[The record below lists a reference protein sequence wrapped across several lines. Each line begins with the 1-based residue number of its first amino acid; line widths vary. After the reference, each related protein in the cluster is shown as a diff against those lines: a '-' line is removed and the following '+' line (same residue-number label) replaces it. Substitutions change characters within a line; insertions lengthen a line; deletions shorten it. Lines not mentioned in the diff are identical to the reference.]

1 VGIEILAAIF
11 AFLVFLAGFF
21 GSVVLFG
28 LSLTASS
35 RPYALSVLLAA
46 CAFAL
51 VLNTRIGHAQNDLGS
66 SVFILYSVGIIVFG
80 PLTYAVARFV
90 RWHQKRSAS

>member
-1 VGIEILAAIF
+1 VGIEILAAVF
-11 AFLVFLAGFF
+11 VFLVFLGGFF

-35 RPYALSVLLAA
+35 RPYALAVLLAA

-51 VLNTRIGHAQNDLGS
+51 VLNTRISHAENDLWG
-66 SVFILYSVGIIVFG
+66 SVFVLYSLGIIVFG
-80 PLTYAVARFV
+80 PLAYAITRCVK
-90 RWHQKRSAS
+90 WHQKRSAS